1 MRDLIES
8 GTELPI
14 ATKGEINLLDVVI
27 MLLREKRFV
36 VYFVVIC
43 TLVSALIVAVIPNKY
58 TAKATLLPPT
68 QSQSASSL
76 LMGQMGGLLA
86 GLAGGGGKDL
96 LKNPADT
103 YIGLLKSQTVSD
115 TLIRRFV
122 LMNVYGKRHMED
134 ARKKLASNSDISTSK
149 QGLIEISVTDRDRQR
164 AADLANGYI
173 DALQEMT
180 QQLAI
185 TEAGQRRLF
194 FEKQLFGAKENLAN
208 AEVALRQTMEKT
220 GIIQI
225 ESETKS
231 IIEAVAS
238 LRAQIAAKEVQI
250 QSMHVYATED
260 NPAIRVL
267 EQQRMALQD
276 QLAKLTKGS
285 GNVEDLDIPSKR
297 IPEAGLE
304 YVRRYRD
311 TKYYEAIYELIAKQY
326 EAARLDEAREGAV
339 VQVVDPGT
347 VPDLKSSPERTLI
360 VVIVFFSSLLVAC
373 GITIIRTSFERAAHD
388 PEQQE
393 RVRLIRRYARW
404 TTRA

>member
-8 GTELPI
+8 GTELPV
-14 ATKGEINLLDVVI
+14 AAKGEINLLDVVI
-27 MLLREKRFV
+27 ILLREKRFI
-36 VYFVVIC
+36 VYFVAIC
-43 TLVSALIVAVIPNKY
+43 TLVSALVVALIPNKY
-58 TAKATLLPPT
+58 TVKATLLPPT

-96 LKNPADT
+96 LKDPSDT

-115 TLIRRFV
+115 TLIRRFD
-122 LMNVYGKRHMED
+122 LMKVYGKRHIED
-134 ARKKLASNSDISTSK
+134 VRKKLASNSDIATSK
-149 QGLIEISVTDRDRQR
+149 QGLIEISVTDRDRKR

-173 DALQEMT
+173 DALRDMS

-194 FEKQLFGAKENLAN
+194 FEKQLFAAKENLAN

-250 QSMHVYATED
+250 QSMQVYATED
-260 NPAIRVL
+260 NPTVRVL

-339 VQVVDPGT
+339 IQVVDPGT
-347 VPDLKSSPERTLI
+347 VPDSKSSPERTLI
-360 VVIVFFSSLLVAC
+360 VIIVFFASLLVAS
-373 GITIIRTSFERAAHD
+373 GIAVIRSSLERAERD
-388 PEQQE
+388 PEHQE
-393 RVRLIRRYARW
+393 RMRLIRRYARW
-404 TTRA
+404 APRE